1 MYMDHCNKD
10 SSLKKVPYERSS
22 IPDDL
27 SKRRMRKQFRKLW
40 IKPSGLR
47 VVGIANWERELGR
60 DEN

>member
-1 MYMDHCNKD
+1 
-10 SSLKKVPYERSS
+10 
-22 IPDDL
+22 
-27 SKRRMRKQFRKLW
+27 MRKQFRKLW